1 MNIYI
6 IRHGKTFLNMMQKNQ
21 GWIDSDLTNDGI
33 EELKENIKEINLP
46 EFDKIYCSDLGRTR
60 KTLDIIL
67 EQSNI
72 NSKDNIE
79 YTTNLRERFLGSFE
93 GDYLNENRE
102 IISKK
107 EGYES
112 FKKFML
118 KNTFW
123 DLVDATKK
131 HDPQNLAENFAEFSG
146 RIDIEISNI
155 INNNDNNVLIVSHSN
170 TVKYI
175 IQKLTNNFGDFDIPN
190 GKIFKLIKNIDGN
203 WSIE

>member
-6 IRHGKTFLNMMQKNQ
+6 IRHGKTFLNVMQKNQ
-21 GWIDSDLTNDGI
+21 GWIDSDLTNNGI
-33 EELKENIKEINLP
+33 EEIKENINKVNLP
-46 EFDKIYCSDLGRTR
+46 KFDKIYCSDLGRAR
-60 KTLDIIL
+60 KTLDVL
-67 EQSNI
+67 LMQLNI
-72 NSKDNIE
+72 NSKENIE

-93 GDYLNENRE
+93 GDHLNKNRE

-112 FKKFML
+112 FEKFML
-118 KNTFW
+118 KNSFW

-131 HDPQNLAENFAEFSG
+131 YDPQNLAENFAEFSG
-146 RIDIEISNI
+146 RIDNEISNI
-155 INNNDNNVLIVSHSN
+155 IKSDFCNVLIVSHSN

-175 IQKLTNNFGDFDIPN
+175 IQKLTNNFNDLDIPN
-190 GKIFKLIKNIDGN
+190 GKIFKLSKNTDAN

>member
-131 HDPQNLAENFAEFSG
+131 YDPQNLAENFAEFSG